1 MNKFLYSLF
10 VFFSSYVYSQT
21 DTTHVQAHIDAQLTW
36 YGNYDAIAAFP
47 IEDTSYEK
55 ILMDFTMGCADGGCS
70 HWDYT
75 VSVYLMHPTGILD
88 SNIPLGM
95 YTKLLRSLSWVD

>member
-1 MNKFLYSLF
+1 MNKFLYPLF
-10 VFFSSYVYSQT
+10 VFFSSYVYSKT

-55 ILMDFTMGCADGGCS
+55 ILMDFTMGYANGGCS
-70 HWDYT
+70 Q
-75 VSVYLMHPTGILD
+75 
-88 SNIPLGM
+88 
-95 YTKLLRSLSWVD
+95 